1 MICFAPGTIVS
12 FSLIL
17 IVIVLISIGMVLNYI
32 SSMRNTI
39 VTVQTPAPI
48 ITKDNS
54 RNNTDFPS
62 RDFIQQEHAATNVGY
77 VFNGMIRF
85 PLFEQRENR
94 EYYYY
99 ILDDSRNGVKI
110 PIETKNKR
118 DQLYDSDIIVVPELG
133 GDLTVKLYDVS
144 RLQYNNFFS

>member
-1 MICFAPGTIVS
+1 
-12 FSLIL
+12 
-17 IVIVLISIGMVLNYI
+17 
-32 SSMRNTI
+32 MRNTI
-39 VTVQTPAPI
+39 VTVQTAPA
-48 ITKDNS
+48 TKDNS
-54 RNNTDFPS
+54 RNNIDFPS
-62 RDFIQQEHAATNVGY
+62 RDFIQQEHAATNIGY

-99 ILDDSRNGVKI
+99 VLDDSRNGVKI
-110 PIETKNKR
+110 QIETKNKR
-118 DQLYDSDIIVVPELG
+118 DQLYDSDIITIPELG

>member
-1 MICFAPGTIVS
+1 MYMICFAPSIIVS

-17 IVIVLISIGMVLNYI
+17 IIIVLISIGMVLNYI

-39 VTVQTPAPI
+39 VTVQTAPA
-48 ITKDNS
+48 TKDNS
-54 RNNTDFPS
+54 RNNIDFPS
-62 RDFIQQEHAATNVGY
+62 RDFIQQEHAATNIGY

-99 ILDDSRNGVKI
+99 VLDDSRNGVKI
-110 PIETKNKR
+110 QIETKNKR
-118 DQLYDSDIIVVPELG
+118 DQLYDSDIITIPELG